1 MLLICKNSAILISVM
16 ELNYKGKTAFVS
28 GAGRGIG
35 KAVALE
41 LAKAGCTV
49 LCISKNISSCG
60 KVADEINAS
69 GGRAEAWAFDVSKP
83 AEVKDAC
90 SHILEKYGAVD
101 IIVNN
106 AGITRDNLLMR
117 MSDEEWDDVIST
129 NLSSCFYVVRNL
141 IRAMVGNRH
150 GRIINIASVSGQA
163 GNTGQANYSA
173 AKAGIIGFTKT
184 LAREFAAR
192 NITANVVAPG
202 FIDTDMTAVLPA
214 SIIEAA
220 KANIPLKRTGKPDD
234 IAKVCAFLASDEAGY
249 ITGQTIAV
257 NGGLYM

>member
-1 MLLICKNSAILISVM
+1 M
-16 ELNYKGKTAFVS
+16 ELNYTGKVVLVS

-35 KAVALE
+35 REIALE
-41 LAKAGCTV
+41 FAKAGLTV
-49 LCISKNISSCG
+49 LCVSKNLSSCG
-60 KVADEINAS
+60 AVADEINAN
-69 GGRAEAWAFDVSKP
+69 GGKAEAFAVDVSKS
-83 AEVKDAC
+83 AEVKEMC
-90 SHILEKYGAVD
+90 TQIIKKYEAVD

-117 MSDEEWDDVIST
+117 MTDEEWEDVIST

-141 IRAMVGNRH
+141 VRAMMGNRR

-163 GNTGQANYSA
+163 GNAGQTNYAA
-173 AKAGIIGFTKT
+173 AKAGIIGFTKS
-184 LAREFAAR
+184 LARELAPR

-202 FIDTDMTAVLPA
+202 FIETDMTAVLPPA
-214 SIIEAA
+214 IVEAA
-220 KANIPLKRTGKPDD
+220 KNNIPLKRTGCVSD
-234 IAKVCAFLASDEAGY
+234 IAKVCAFLASDEANY